1 MGNTGGK
8 SVHAP
13 LNYDDLRAKIVTE
26 YNDLSNRLQQVARF
40 ALDHPN
46 DIALE
51 TTAVISSR
59 AEVQPSTLI
68 RFAKALGYDGFSEM
82 QRLFRGYLAEERPT
96 YRDRIAALRDKL
108 GAGADEN
115 ALVLLDAFVSANIAG
130 LEHLREET
138 SGDDI
143 SRAVEILSEAR
154 AIYVVA
160 QRRAY
165 ALASYMFYSLR
176 RLSIHAHLL
185 DDVGGMLV
193 EQASQIKPR
202 DVLIAISYMPYTQRV
217 IEAANTAHRIGAPI
231 VAITDRPLS
240 PLAGLADVC
249 FHIEDAAVHDFRSLN
264 ASMCLAQ
271 TIVVSLGL
279 RVGALRND
287 RDWGDTGDITS

>member
-1 MGNTGGK
+1 M
-8 SVHAP
+8 SVRAP
-13 LNYDDLRAKIVTE
+13 RKYDDLRAKIVTE
-26 YNDLSNRLQQVARF
+26 YGDLSNRLQRVARF

-82 QRLFRGYLAEERPT
+82 QRLFRSDLAEGRPT

-108 GAGADEN
+108 GPRANEN
-115 ALVLLDAFVSANIAG
+115 GLVILDAFVSANIAG

-138 SGDDI
+138 SGEDI
-143 SRAVEILSEAR
+143 NRAVEMLSDAR
-154 AIYVVA
+154 AVHVLA

-165 ALASYMFYSLR
+165 ALAAYMFYSLR
-176 RLSIHAHLL
+176 RLGVRAHLL

-193 EQASQIKPR
+193 EQTGQIEPH
-202 DVLIAISYMPYTQRV
+202 DVLVAISYMPYTPRV
-217 IEAANTAHRIGAPI
+217 VEAAEAADRIGAPI
-231 VAITDRPLS
+231 LAITDRPLS
-240 PLAGLADVC
+240 PLASLAEVC
-249 FHIEDAAVHDFRSLN
+249 FHVEDAAVHDFRSLN

-271 TIVVSLGL
+271 TIVVCLGL
-279 RVGALRND
+279 RVGTLQND
-287 RDWGDTGDITS
+287 RNWGDTNDITS

>member
-1 MGNTGGK
+1 M
-8 SVHAP
+8 SARAP
-13 LNYDDLRAKIVTE
+13 LKYDDLRAKIVTE
-26 YNDLSNRLQQVARF
+26 YGDLSNRLQRVARF

-82 QRLFRGYLAEERPT
+82 QRLFRSDLAEGRPT

-108 GAGADEN
+108 GPRANEN
-115 ALVLLDAFVSANIAG
+115 GLVILDAFVSANIAG

-138 SGDDI
+138 SGEDI
-143 SRAVEILSEAR
+143 NRAVEMLSDAR
-154 AIYVVA
+154 AVHVLA

-165 ALASYMFYSLR
+165 ALAAYMFYSLR
-176 RLSIHAHLL
+176 RLGVRAHLL

-193 EQASQIKPR
+193 EQTGQIEPH
-202 DVLIAISYMPYTQRV
+202 DVLVAISYMPYTPRV
-217 IEAANTAHRIGAPI
+217 VEAAEAAHRIGAPI
-231 VAITDRPLS
+231 LAITDRPLS
-240 PLAGLADVC
+240 PLASLAEVS
-249 FHIEDAAVHDFRSLN
+249 FHVEDAAVHDFRSLN

-279 RVGALRND
+279 RVGALQND
-287 RDWGDTGDITS
+287 RNWGDTNDTTS

>member
-1 MGNTGGK
+1 M
-8 SVHAP
+8 SARAP
-13 LNYDDLRAKIVTE
+13 LKYDDLRAKIVTE
-26 YNDLSNRLQQVARF
+26 YGDLSNRLQRVARF

-82 QRLFRGYLAEERPT
+82 QRLFRSDLAEGRPT

-108 GAGADEN
+108 GPRANEN
-115 ALVLLDAFVSANIAG
+115 GLVILDAFVSANIAG

-138 SGDDI
+138 SGEDI
-143 SRAVEILSEAR
+143 NRAVEMLSDAR
-154 AIYVVA
+154 AVHVLA

-165 ALASYMFYSLR
+165 ALAAYMFYSLR
-176 RLSIHAHLL
+176 RLGVRTHLL

-193 EQASQIKPR
+193 EQTGQIEPD
-202 DVLIAISYMPYTQRV
+202 DVLVAISYTPYTPRV
-217 IEAANTAHRIGAPI
+217 VEAAEAAHRIGAPI
-231 VAITDRPLS
+231 LAITDRPLS
-240 PLAGLADVC
+240 PLASLAEVC
-249 FHIEDAAVHDFRSLN
+249 FHVEDAAVHDFRSLN

-279 RVGALRND
+279 RVGALQND
-287 RDWGDTGDITS
+287 RNWGDTNDTTS

>member
-1 MGNTGGK
+1 M
-8 SVHAP
+8 SARAP
-13 LNYDDLRAKIVTE
+13 LNYDDLRAKIIAD
-26 YNDLSNRLQQVARF
+26 YAGLSNRLQQVARF

-82 QRLFRGYLAEERPT
+82 QRLFRGYLAEGRPT
-96 YRDRIAALRDKL
+96 YRDRIAALRAKL
-108 GAGADEN
+108 GTGADEN

-130 LEHLREET
+130 LEHLREEI
-138 SGDDI
+138 SGEDI
-143 SRAVEILSEAR
+143 NRAVEMLNTAR
-154 AIYVVA
+154 VVHVLA

-165 ALASYMFYSLR
+165 PLAAYMFYSLR
-176 RLSIHAHLL
+176 RLGVRAHLL
-185 DDVGGMLV
+185 DDVGGMLL
-193 EQASQIKPR
+193 EQAGQIEPG
-202 DVLIAISYMPYTQRV
+202 DILIAISYMPYTQRV
-217 IEAANTAHRIGAPI
+217 IEVADTAHRIGAPI

-240 PLAGLADVC
+240 PLASLAEVC

-271 TIVVSLGL
+271 TIVVGLGL

-287 RDWGDTGDITS
+287 RDWGETGDTTS